1 MTVPVEARSVT
12 SIVGGNVLVDAVSLH
27 ARPGEFVGIVGPN
40 GAGKTSLLRCLAAL
54 RRPTAGTVLLDGRE
68 VTRWPRK
75 ALARTLAFVQQENA
89 ADTDI
94 TVRDAVMLG
103 RIPHKG
109 VFDRDT
115 ASDHALVATALARV
129 ELQGW
134 EGRRWHTLSG
144 GEKQRVHLARAMVQ
158 EPEALLLDEP
168 TNHLD
173 VKFQLQMLAFIR
185 SLGLT
190 TIAVLHDLNLAALF
204 CDRIVVMQSAK
215 VVADGPPEDVLTPR
229 LLLDVFEAEAEVVR
243 HARTGRPSITY
254 IRAADA
260 EQVDRDR

>member
-1 MTVPVEARSVT
+1 MTVPLEARAVT
-12 SIVGGNVLVDAVSLH
+12 SAVGEKVLVEQVSLCV
-27 ARPGEFVGIVGPN
+27 AAGEFVGIVGPN

-54 RRPTAGTVLLDGRE
+54 RRPTTGTVLLDGRE
-68 VTRWPRK
+68 VARWPRK
-75 ALARTLAFVQQENA
+75 ALARTMAFVQQENA

-115 ASDHALVATALARV
+115 AADHALATAALARV
-129 ELQGW
+129 GLEGW
-134 EGRRWHTLSG
+134 EDRRWYTLSG
-144 GEKQRVHLARAMVQ
+144 GEKQRVHLARAIVQ
-158 EPEALLLDEP
+158 EPEVLLLDEP

-215 VVADGPPEDVLTPR
+215 VVADGPPEDVLTAR
-229 LLLDVFEAEAEVVR
+229 LLLDVFGTEAEVV
-243 HARTGRPSITY
+243 HNARTGRPNVSY
-254 IRAADA
+254 IRAAA
-260 EQVDRDR
+260 GVE